1 MEEQRK
7 KFTDGAVVN
16 NYSEQ
21 FAIEVFDQIAYFA
34 GYGFNKSHSVPYALL
49 AYQTAYLKA
58 NYPAEYLA
66 ASLTA
71 VKRDKDR
78 TAIFLAEARE
88 MGVNVSTPDINLSS
102 ADFTVNDNEIL
113 FGFSAVRNLGDI
125 TDENTRHLLNQVDH
139 ALLLIKKKKYGNCE
153 NCGEPIPVARLEA
166 LPYATMRKECAEA
179 LES

>member
-1 MEEQRK
+1 MQIAQKVAGFDLQEADNLRVAMGKKIPQVMEEQRK

-58 NYPAEYLA
+58 NYPAQYIA

-102 ADFTVNDNEIL
+102 ADFTVN
-113 FGFSAVRNLGDI
+113 NLS
-125 TDENTRHLLNQVDH
+125 
-139 ALLLIKKKKYGNCE
+139 LIH
-153 NCGEPIPVARLEA
+153 I
-166 LPYATMRKECAEA
+166 
-179 LES
+179 